1 MASSIRGARLFL
13 SVEILRR
20 SFTCQPLCSYSGW
33 LEVFQGQ
40 PPLSREH
47 EAILRVTNHRRD
59 GHARRVRFRFECRS
73 RRRLHRDAQLFRVL
87 VNHDLQILSDGPAF
101 GGRAGRVVRDH
112 AGGFPVPGQHD
123 FRGGRAA
130 RRQFGRESSTLA
142 EEIRR
147 GLELEGLSIP
157 AVVEMLQTTPADG
170 GWTALAVLHALLPRG
185 ANTRRD
191 PILPRITIAAPDLA
205 RERGEL
211 IVAPEG
217 RAGLRTALMPL
228 FPDALHDDVHV
239 PLIDLADVATGERA
253 ASTGRG
259 AAHELRLLFE
269 GVTGIGVAA
278 RPGYGELIAWT
289 VGELLEAFYRGGGK
303 VRRSGERPGD
313 WELIRRACR
322 WISGAAIPWRVPSGN
337 APQLRPRVVIVALRK
352 NIADH
357 FVWPTGTGCKPQT
370 VGATLYSLM
379 ARRGWKGARAW
390 KHRADDIAPTIVGGS
405 LKHGGPDLGPTRAR
419 RAWAR
424 PSALTAWASR
434 TSHRLALSSACHA
447 SPCRWSPGSKASR
460 TTGHSQAAR
469 RPPIAKLATPSR
481 PRWRGP
487 LRRRFIAA
495 LPHGVPDRS

>member
-1 MASSIRGARLFL
+1 MRSGGNTDPVAVGNRAAEAWAEADARAVVIAATSADGQAALGGAADA
-13 SVEILRR
+13 
-20 SFTCQPLCSYSGW
+20 FTDKGKADKARAVA
-33 LEVFQGQ
+33 EVAM
-40 PPLSREH
+40 L
-47 EAILRVTNHRRD
+47 AV
-59 GHARRVRFRFECRS
+59 V
-73 RRRLHRDAQLFRVL
+73 
-87 VNHDLQILSDGPAF
+87 VNQMRAL
-101 GGRAGRVVRDH
+101 AGRV
-112 AGGFPVPGQHD
+112 AQ
-123 FRGGRAA
+123 
-130 RRQFGRESSTLA
+130 QSSTLA

-157 AVVEMLQTTPADG
+157 AVVEMLQTTPAGG

-253 ASTGRG
+253 VSTGRG

-269 GVTGIGVAA
+269 GVTGIGEAA
-278 RPGYGELIAWT
+278 RAGYGELIAWT

-337 APQLRPRVVIVALRK
+337 VQPWAIMTLRSLPGERPALSDPVVFDVRLPPGAGPGPAVDRPALREAGRVSSPAFRIGVAVPSATWIPGRTRRPVRGVGGLWIGDARRYPVFSAHDRRRIAFGPESTHRPGGIDDAWHKSADAAGVVILDTEAVDRDGK
-352 NIADH
+352 
-357 FVWPTGTGCKPQT
+357 
-370 VGATLYSLM
+370 
-379 ARRGWKGARAW
+379 RGW
-390 KHRADDIAPTIVGGS
+390 IVV
-405 LKHGGPDLGPTRAR
+405 PA
-419 RAWAR
+419 AA
-424 PSALTAWASR
+424 A
-434 TSHRLALSSACHA
+434 
-447 SPCRWSPGSKASR
+447 KAIR
-460 TTGHSQAAR
+460 
-469 RPPIAKLATPSR
+469 KATK
-481 PRWRGP
+481 
-487 LRRRFIAA
+487 
-495 LPHGVPDRS
+495 

>member
-1 MASSIRGARLFL
+1 MRSGGNTDPVAVGNRAAEAWAEADARAVVIAATSADGQAALGGA
-13 SVEILRR
+13 EDA
-20 SFTCQPLCSYSGW
+20 FTDKGKADKARAVA
-33 LEVFQGQ
+33 EVAM
-40 PPLSREH
+40 LAVVVDKMR
-47 EAILRVTNHRRD
+47 AL
-59 GHARRVRFRFECRS
+59 
-73 RRRLHRDAQLFRVL
+73 
-87 VNHDLQILSDGPAF
+87 
-101 GGRAGRVVRDH
+101 AGRV
-112 AGGFPVPGQHD
+112 AQ
-123 FRGGRAA
+123 
-130 RRQFGRESSTLA
+130 QSSTLA

-157 AVVEMLQTTPADG
+157 AVVEMLQTTPAGG

-253 ASTGRG
+253 VSTGRG

-269 GVTGIGVAA
+269 GVTGIGEAA
-278 RPGYGELIAWT
+278 RAGYGELIAWT

-337 APQLRPRVVIVALRK
+337 VQPWAIMTLRSLPGERPALSDPVVFDVRLPPGAGPGPAVDRPALREAGRVSSPAFRIGVAVPSATWIPGRTRRPVRGVGGLWIGDASRYPVFSAHDRRRIAFGPESTHRPGGIDDAWHKSADAAGVVILDTEAVDRDGK
-352 NIADH
+352 
-357 FVWPTGTGCKPQT
+357 
-370 VGATLYSLM
+370 
-379 ARRGWKGARAW
+379 RGW
-390 KHRADDIAPTIVGGS
+390 IVV
-405 LKHGGPDLGPTRAR
+405 PA
-419 RAWAR
+419 AA
-424 PSALTAWASR
+424 A
-434 TSHRLALSSACHA
+434 
-447 SPCRWSPGSKASR
+447 KAIR
-460 TTGHSQAAR
+460 
-469 RPPIAKLATPSR
+469 KATK
-481 PRWRGP
+481 
-487 LRRRFIAA
+487 
-495 LPHGVPDRS
+495 